1 MLKGV
6 CCKVWCIWLEKRDPI
21 YHHNFKAGAMNASI
35 RVSSNI
41 SNGQVLLNLD
51 CDISLGVISEVEFR
65 DLVWMVLYILEVA
78 AFTEEIL
85 FNTGWGKEIGLKY
98 GCPVEDVITGL
109 SIQCHGWR
117 SVYCNP
123 TRQAF
128 LGIAPTKLSQTLVQ
142 VLLSEDSPAYA
153 HGKIGLG
160 LQLGYCCYCFWASNS
175 LATLFYSIIPSLYL
189 LRGVSLFPQV
199 SSPLLIP
206 FAYVIFAKYTWS
218 CVEFLWSGGTI
229 SDVSHNYEK
238 EVMEFGALSPMFTI
252 LATLA
257 LLNLFCFLGVVK
269 EAIMGEGMTK
279 VYETMPL
286 QILLCGVLI
295 LINLPLYQALYLRK
309 DKRKM
314 PSSTTFKS
322 MQFSVFACICDAS
335 LLLSWVPAVCASY
348 LFCHPCRI
356 RFMLGLSD

>member
-1 MLKGV
+1 M
-6 CCKVWCIWLEKRDPI
+6 
-21 YHHNFKAGAMNASI
+21 A
-35 RVSSNI
+35 
-41 SNGQVLLNLD
+41 
-51 CDISLGVISEVEFR
+51 DILGVLCLWELKVEFR
-65 DLVWMVLYILEVA
+65 GLVWMVLYILEVA

-85 FNTGWGKEIGLKY
+85 FIGLKY

-128 LGIAPTKLSQTLVQ
+128 LGIAPTTLSQTLVQ

-160 LQLGYCCYCFWASNS
+160 LKPFAHTICICDICQVHLELC
-175 LATLFYSIIPSLYL
+175 
-189 LRGVSLFPQV
+189 GVSVVWWYNLRF
-199 SSPLLIP
+199 SD
-206 FAYVIFAKYTWS
+206 
-218 CVEFLWSGGTI
+218 E
-229 SDVSHNYEK
+229 DVSHNYEK

-309 DKRKM
+309 DKGKM

-322 MQFSVFACICDAS
+322 MAFSVFACICDAS

-356 RFMLGLSD
+356 RFMLGWSD